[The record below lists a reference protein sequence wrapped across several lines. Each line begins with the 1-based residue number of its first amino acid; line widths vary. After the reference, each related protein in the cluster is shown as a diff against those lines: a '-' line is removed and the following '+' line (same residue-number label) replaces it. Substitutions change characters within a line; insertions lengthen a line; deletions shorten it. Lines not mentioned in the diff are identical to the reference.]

1 MINVLHLLDVAGI
14 SSIINHYH
22 NKMNFGNS
30 QVFYHEKK
38 SFSYSISKFYEGKSF
53 RKYRKL
59 VLSALTKNSNYDII
73 HIHGAEMLIPL
84 FKITGRKIVLHYHG
98 SDIRHPGRAESKKRI
113 FCRSLADL
121 ILYNS
126 KNMEERI
133 ITNKSIPKIFIRN
146 LIDTEHFSIK
156 SEKMKD
162 CLVIVSSNHDK
173 NKILEKTKEFEN
185 VDIIDLDKI
194 QIPYRF
200 MPNLLSK
207 YKMYLD
213 IRIMPW
219 GEQLEELSTTAL
231 QALSCGCKVYI
242 NGKILNSLPK
252 ESTPKYY
259 LSSLNNLYNKLNGV
273 E

>member
-1 MINVLHLLDVAGI
+1 MANVLHLLDVAGI

-22 NKMNFGNS
+22 NKMNFGKS

-38 SFSYSISKFYEGKSF
+38 SFSFSISRFYAGKSF
-53 RKYRKL
+53 KKYRSL
-59 VLSALTKNSNYDII
+59 ILSALLKGSDYDII

-84 FKITGRKIVLHYHG
+84 FKITRKKIVLHYHG
-98 SDIRHPGRAESKKRI
+98 SDIRHPGRAENKKRI

-126 KNMEERI
+126 ENMEDGI
-133 ITNKSIPKIFIRN
+133 ITNKSIQKFFIPN
-146 LIDTEHFSIK
+146 LIDTDQFSSK
-156 SEKMKD
+156 SEKTKD
-162 CLVIVSSNHDK
+162 YLIIISSNHDK
-173 NKILEKTKEFEN
+173 DKILKKTKDFEN
-185 VDIIDLDKI
+185 VDVIDLNKI

-200 MPNLLSK
+200 MPYVLSK

-231 QALSCGCKVYI
+231 QALSCGCKVFI
-242 NGKILNSLPK
+242 NGKTLDSLPK
-252 ESTPKYY
+252 ENTPEHY
-259 LSSLNNLYNKLNGV
+259 LSSLNKLYNTIL
-273 E
+273 